1 MWATYLSKNSSNL
14 VTLVQRQGY
23 NAKLSN
29 TEDLEYVP
37 IAGIPRYGYKIMSF
51 LRPASQTENWRHG
64 VHMCWSA

>member
-37 IAGIPRYGYKIMSF
+37 IAGIGMDTK
-51 LRPASQTENWRHG
+51 
-64 VHMCWSA
+64 